1 MRVIAHRGAS
11 ADFPE
16 QTAAALRE
24 AWRQGADGVEVDLR
38 RMADDR
44 LLLQHDADLW
54 RCCGDRRRVARLDQN
69 SRRSL
74 NACARRP
81 ELPAEAPLLL
91 DELLAL
97 RPPDRWLLLELKEG
111 PEQVGPLLEALA
123 GRSERVR
130 VLAFR
135 RETLLEARCQA
146 PALPLLWL
154 RAASRP
160 PAPRTLAG
168 WLRGAQAAGFHG
180 LDLEQA
186 GLTDELCRA
195 VRGAGLEL
203 GAWTVDE
210 PARARQLRD
219 WGLDWLTSNR
229 PGLIRQALAQ
239 D

>member
-1 MRVIAHRGAS
+1 MRVIAHRGAA

-38 RMADDR
+38 RLADGR
-44 LLLQHDADLW
+44 LLLQHDSDLR
-54 RCCGDRRRVARLDQN
+54 RCCGDRRRVARLDSA
-69 SRRSL
+69 SRLTL
-74 NACARRP
+74 NACLRRP
-81 ELPAEAPLLL
+81 DLPPEPPLLL
-91 DELLAL
+91 DELLTLCPA
-97 RPPDRWLLLELKEG
+97 DSWLLLELKEG
-111 PEQVGPLLEALA
+111 PEQVEPLLEALA
-123 GRSERVR
+123 GRCQLVR

-135 RETLLEARCQA
+135 RETLLEARRQA

-168 WLRGAQAAGFHG
+168 WLRGAEAAGVHG

-186 GLTDELCRA
+186 GLTSELCRA

-210 PARARQLRD
+210 PARARQLRAWD
-219 WGLDWLTSNR
+219 VDWLTSNR

-239 D
+239 A